1 MSFIQESAKKHLVD
15 LDKIQT
21 DVTELGKLVEDEN
34 AFYSWLDGLE
44 VDEENPQSQKEED
57 R

>member
-1 MSFIQESAKKHLVD
+1 MVD
-15 LDKIQT
+15 LDKIQA

-44 VDEENPQSQKEED
+44 VDEENPQRQKEED